1 MSTKKVLKTSQFCQQ
16 LLEEMHLL
24 LELGH
29 GQGIKYEG
37 RAASPS
43 RKPSRWWTSPRKLC
57 DIHPCLVGLR
67 EIAQCHRTAQRRP
80 VIQLSP
86 LGRVA
91 EQCVYCC
98 SLSEPSI
105 ASWAFPFCLCEQ
117 KSIDDSSCE
126 MPGRTCCHMGALAQ
140 GILSNI
146 CV

>member
-1 MSTKKVLKTSQFCQQ
+1 MSAKNVLKASQFSQQ
-16 LLEEMHLL
+16 LLEEMRYSRG
-24 LELGH
+24 LGH
-29 GQGIKYEG
+29 GQGIKSEG

-43 RKPSRWWTSPRKLC
+43 RKPWRWWKSPRKPC
-57 DIHPCLVGLR
+57 AIHPWLVGPR
-67 EIAQCHRTAQRRP
+67 EIALCHRTSQRRP

-91 EQCVYCC
+91 EQCVHCC
-98 SLSEPSI
+98 SLSEPNL
-105 ASWAFPFCLCEQ
+105 ASWTFPFCLCEQ

-126 MPGRTCCHMGALAQ
+126 MPGCTFCHMGALAR